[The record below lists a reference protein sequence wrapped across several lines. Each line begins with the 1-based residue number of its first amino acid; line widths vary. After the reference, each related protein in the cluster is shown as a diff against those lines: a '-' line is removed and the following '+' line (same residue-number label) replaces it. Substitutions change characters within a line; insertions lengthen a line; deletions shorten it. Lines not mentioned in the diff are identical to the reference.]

1 MKSIAEIRKDNLIY
15 IIERYY
21 NGKQKLLADALG
33 VAPSIISRYLSPKD
47 LKSHRELTNPMS
59 RKIEYVT
66 RISKYWMDVDHLKE
80 GHAESEKEDIFQPRS
95 EKYSQITS
103 QHLC

>member
-33 VAPSIISRYLSPKD
+33 VAPSMNLSLPITKRFK
-47 LKSHRELTNPMS
+47 KSS
-59 RKIEYVT
+59 
-66 RISKYWMDVDHLKE
+66 
-80 GHAESEKEDIFQPRS
+80 
-95 EKYSQITS
+95 
-103 QHLC
+103 